1 MSLTLITNPVTTE
14 GGVVKNIFPGFRP
27 VEYVFKREDL
37 AIVSVGEASGYAEIT
52 IGTDLTSYLSEGD
65 YIYLYAEGDSGDY
78 DYDEICEITAITST
92 TITLDIPYI
101 ENSSSGYINY
111 LKNYYV
117 ELQLVNPDNSSIQM
131 IPFSLKDDG
140 DQAGNITI
148 DVSIANDKNRKL
160 FDISTRELTEGR
172 VRFDVRYREISE
184 GVTGSWTDMSDPVI
198 LVYAWEQMDTE
209 EILNGFDMPELYK
222 GYDFAVALSHSNRN
236 GTDSFVVAKYNE
248 LDINREELVTGLSI
262 GQLSIDLYGIFLFVL
277 GSGTTFDGNTE
288 YIEVYGEYA
297 DLPDYD
303 PEGYDSSDYLTT

>member
-14 GGVVKNIFPGFRP
+14 GGVIKNIFPGFRP

-37 AIVSVGEASGYAEIT
+37 AIVSVGETSGNVEVT
-52 IGTDLTSYLSEGD
+52 IATDLSSYLSEGD
-65 YIYLYAEGDSGDY
+65 FIYLYAVGDSGDY
-78 DYDEICEITAITST
+78 EYDSIGEILSITST
-92 TITLDIPYI
+92 TIELDIPYI
-101 ENSSSGYINY
+101 ENSTSGYINY

-117 ELQLVNPDNSSIQM
+117 ELQLVNPDNTSIQM

-160 FDISTRELTEGR
+160 FDISTREMTEGR
-172 VRFDVRYREISE
+172 IRFDVRYREISE

-248 LDINREELVTGLSI
+248 LDINRDDIVTEQSI
-262 GQLSIDLYGIFLFVL
+262 GQLSIDLYGILLFVL
-277 GSGTTFDGNTE
+277 DGSTTFDGDAE
-288 YIEVYGEYA
+288 YIEIYGEYA

-303 PEGYDSSDYLTT
+303 PEDYDSSDYLTT